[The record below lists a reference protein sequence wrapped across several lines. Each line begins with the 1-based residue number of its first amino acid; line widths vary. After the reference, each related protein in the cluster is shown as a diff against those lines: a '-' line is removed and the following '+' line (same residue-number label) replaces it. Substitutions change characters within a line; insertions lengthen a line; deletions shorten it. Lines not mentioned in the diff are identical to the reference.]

1 MQVNP
6 LTLHIRLTKHCNAD
20 CSYCSS
26 WQESPDK
33 RLSPESLDKALRF
46 ILESAPSV
54 LGVTY
59 THVTAQ
65 FLGGEIAMVPAH
77 ELDEHIR
84 VVKALCYERR
94 ISCVVGAQSNLILSE
109 RNASRLYDQF
119 EGRIGTSIDL
129 TTTSRTI
136 KGDADKYRMIWK
148 SADQYLQKQRSTPGA
163 IYVLEPGSSE
173 DARKH
178 LREAVRSRRA
188 ITFRPI
194 FKGGIEAVQVN
205 TAAQFRD
212 SMVSLFDEWF
222 MRLPIIA
229 EPFYQL
235 CESRVSEV
243 SGLDRIQSTA
253 CAFQNDCTRKSINI
267 EPNGD
272 LYVCLEMADAG
283 LAPIGN
289 ALQGTWDQQALSL
302 YASRASN
309 MPVSCMSCPFVRSC
323 QGGCMYESIA
333 QGQGV
338 HGKSYHCITWT
349 ALFQRIDA
357 AIDKHGVEHVR
368 EWLHRIAT
376 RHENARLEG
385 LAKAAEQQIEGGIV
399 SAAE

>member
-1 MQVNP
+1 MQINP

-26 WQESPDK
+26 WQESPDN
-33 RLSPESLDKALRF
+33 RLSPESLEKALRF
-46 ILESAPSV
+46 ILDTAPTV
-54 LGVTY
+54 LGVAF

-65 FLGGEIAMVPAH
+65 FLGGEIAMVPAA
-77 ELDEHIR
+77 ELDQHIR
-84 VVKALCYERR
+84 VVKAVCSERGMDC
-94 ISCVVGAQSNLILSE
+94 IVGAQSNLIVSE

-129 TTTSRTI
+129 TTASRTI
-136 KGDADKYRMIWK
+136 KGDAEKYRMIWK

-173 DARKH
+173 DAKKH

-194 FKGGIEAVQVN
+194 FKGGIEAVQLN
-205 TAAQFRD
+205 TAEQFRD
-212 SMVSLFDEWF
+212 SMVSLFDDWF

-229 EPFYQL
+229 EPFYQM
-235 CESRVSEV
+235 CEARVSEV
-243 SGLDRIQSTA
+243 GGMDRIQSTA
-253 CAFQNDCTRKSINI
+253 CAFQNDCTRKSVNI

-289 ALQGTWDQQALSL
+289 ALLGKWDHEALSV
-302 YASRASN
+302 YASRATN
-309 MPVSCMSCPFVRSC
+309 TPPSCMSCPFYKSC
-323 QGGCMYESIA
+323 HGGCMYESIA

-338 HGKSYHCITWT
+338 HGKSYHCMTWT

-357 AIDKHGVEHVR
+357 AIAAHGAEHIR

-376 RHENARLEG
+376 RHENARSEG
-385 LAKAAEQQIEGGIV
+385 LAKAAELVLERG
-399 SAAE
+399 